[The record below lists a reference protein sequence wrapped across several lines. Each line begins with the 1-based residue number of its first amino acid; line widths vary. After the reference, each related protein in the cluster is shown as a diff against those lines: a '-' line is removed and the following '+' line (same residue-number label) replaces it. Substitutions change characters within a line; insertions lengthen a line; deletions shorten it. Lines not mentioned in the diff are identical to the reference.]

1 MVGLVHNLCEPG
13 FFGDSKFVGLIAGSF
28 QRWVVGYLR
37 DFSCFLLVGS
47 LLFSGQLVTFSWFHF
62 QVSLVPLPSFAAWVA
77 FVGLCGRERSEC
89 SRF

>member
-47 LLFSGQLVTFSWFHF
+47 LLFWAVGYFQLVS
-62 QVSLVPLPSFAAWVA
+62 SS
-77 FVGLCGRERSEC
+77 S
-89 SRF
+89 